1 MATMKKTTL
10 IPSCIQRITRW
21 QGEGDETYCTY
32 VEEADDEANKVSQSM
47 RLDIINEK
55 GFALVAAIIASLILL
70 AVGILVINMSTGDL
84 RSSAITV
91 GDKKALAATESGIHR
106 LVQDFSPDSTT
117 WTTANNYTTNCAA
130 SSPTYIW
137 RSIASGT
144 DVNTQFAICAP
155 TLSSQPPVN
164 LPGYALGEWAMMR
177 YDGRVAG
184 KNTSYNTSTTVD
196 IGIGYGPV
204 SIGTSSR

>member
-1 MATMKKTTL
+1 MKMTL
-10 IPSCIQRITRW
+10 
-21 QGEGDETYCTY
+21 
-32 VEEADDEANKVSQSM
+32 N
-47 RLDIINEK
+47 NEK
-55 GFALVAAIIASLILL
+55 GFALVAAIIASLILM
-70 AVGILVINMSTGDL
+70 AIGILVINMSTGDL

-117 WTTANNYTTNCAA
+117 WTAANNYTTNCTA

-144 DVNTQFAICAP
+144 DANTQFAICAP

-204 SIGTSSR
+204 SIGTLSR

>member
-10 IPSCIQRITRW
+10 IPSCIQGITRR
-21 QGEGDETYCTY
+21 QGEGDETYCTS
-32 VEEADDEANKVSQSM
+32 VEEANKVSQSM
-47 RLDIINEK
+47 RLDILNEK

-117 WTTANNYTTNCAA
+117 WTAANNYTTNCTA

-144 DVNTQFAICAP
+144 DANTQFAVCAP